1 MKTTLTILTVVVLSV
16 VAGCGPAAR
25 KEQLSSKGKELL
37 TVDFQEG
44 QTLQYK
50 FVSSREISIDMDST
64 KKASKPGKH
73 TTDNSI
79 ESMEMVVTYMPIEI
93 DPYGLTTIKATCE
106 SVKVK
111 RSKGS
116 QKDAV
121 EHLAG
126 KTFMLTIG
134 PTGRI
139 EDYSQLDELIKEI
152 GKKAFLPDTSRGRIK
167 GPDMICDFVATQWFL
182 WDSASSIDKPSEGIK
197 VGQSWKSKLSVPAPM
212 VMRKARDVT
221 YRLDEIRP
229 SEKGRLAVIS
239 SSYSPADSAPHSW
252 PIPYSGRF
260 QMAGTFGFLSGYKLL
275 DLRGQGEELFN
286 IDAGRIEQYNQQY
299 QMQLKASLPLPLS
312 DVDPRITIKQNL
324 TMKLIE

>member
-1 MKTTLTILTVVVLSV
+1 MKTTLTILTVIVLSV
-16 VAGCGPAAR
+16 LAGCEPTTR
-25 KEQLSSKGKELL
+25 KEELSSEGKELL
-37 TVDFQEG
+37 TVDFQDG
-44 QTLQYK
+44 HALQYK
-50 FVSSREISIDMDST
+50 FVSSREISVDFDPT
-64 KKASKPGKH
+64 KKVSKLNEEASDK
-73 TTDNSI
+73 SI
-79 ESMEMVVTYMPIEI
+79 ESMEMVVTYTPVEI

-111 RSKGS
+111 RSKGP

-126 KTFMLTIG
+126 KTFTLTIG
-134 PTGRI
+134 PAGKI

-152 GKKAFLPDTSRGRIK
+152 GKKAFLPDTGRGRIK
-167 GPDMICDFVATQWFL
+167 GPDMICDFVASQWFL
-182 WDSASSIDKPSEGIK
+182 WDSVSSIEKPSQGI
-197 VGQSWKSKLSVPAPM
+197 VTGQSWKSKLSVPAPM

-221 YRLDEIRP
+221 YRLDEIRR
-229 SEKGRLAVIS
+229 SEKGRLAVIT

-275 DLRGQGEELFN
+275 DLRGRGEELFN

-299 QMQLKASLPLPLS
+299 QMKLKASLPLPLS
-312 DVDPRITIKQNL
+312 DVEPRIIIKQNL
-324 TMKLIE
+324 TMQKLK